1 MESEC
6 DINSPECICPCGCGC
21 QNDING
27 HDLPFTDGS
36 GNNIPV
42 GDVGMCASCSEGAHE
57 IPPGDLTAHIAVY
70 ESILLQMK
78 YVKAVRDGKK

>member
-1 MESEC
+1 MTMESEC
-6 DINSPECICPCGCGC
+6 DINSHQCICPCGC
-21 QNDING
+21 D
-27 HDLPFTDGS
+27 S
-36 GNNIPV
+36 EKNNIPV